1 MIATKGIRLAC
12 AAAVIAGG
20 LMGAAVAQQPSAAT
34 LAVARELVEVKGGT
48 NMFDPVIV
56 NVVDQTRTSLLRTSP
71 QLAKDLNE
79 VASAIVVEY
88 AAKRTEL
95 MAEAAKFYANRF
107 SEPELKEMVTFYKSA
122 LGRKMLQQEPL
133 VLDETFGYV
142 QKSWAPKFS
151 EEVMVRIRAEMKKRG
166 HSL

>member
-1 MIATKGIRLAC
+1 MIATKSIRLAF
-12 AAAVIAGG
+12 AAALIAGG
-20 LMGAAVAQQPSAAT
+20 LMGAARAQQPTASAIA
-34 LAVARELVEVKGGT
+34 AAKELVELKGGT
-48 NMFDPVIV
+48 NMFDPMIV

-107 SEPELKEMVTFYKSA
+107 SEPELKEMVTFYKSP
-122 LGRKMLQQEPL
+122 LGRKMLTQEPL
-133 VLDETFGYV
+133 VLDETFNYV
-142 QKSWAPKFS
+142 QQQWAPKFS
-151 EEVMVRIRAEMKKRG
+151 EEVMTRIRAEMKKRG
-166 HSL
+166 HQL